1 LYAAEIGINDYYFGK
16 LGRQH
21 GTSALDHSADS
32 GSSVWN
38 AWHIHCLHN
47 PGEFAKFKHR
57 DDLRAFL
64 RIPQWTRNEQK
75 LNAAATQNVL
85 REVFKEYQQ
94 IQMNNGKITG
104 KVAVK
109 DYVTA
114 LAWQKAYAGTGAINL
129 DH

>member
-1 LYAAEIGINDYYFGK
+1 M
-16 LGRQH
+16 
-21 GTSALDHSADS
+21 DHPAYS

-47 PGEFAKFKHR
+47 PDEFAKFKHR

-64 RIPQWTRNEQK
+64 KIQQSIRNEKK
-75 LNAAATQNVL
+75 LNVTATQNVL
-85 REVFKEYQQ
+85 RDVFKEFQQ
-94 IQMNNGKITG
+94 IEMNNGKITG
-104 KVAVK
+104 KIPVK